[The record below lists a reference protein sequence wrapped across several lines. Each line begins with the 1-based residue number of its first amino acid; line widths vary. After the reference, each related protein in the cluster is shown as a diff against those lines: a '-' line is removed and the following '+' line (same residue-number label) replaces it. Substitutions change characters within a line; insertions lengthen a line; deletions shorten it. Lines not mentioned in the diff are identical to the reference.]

1 MTDALALHSSLLTLD
16 SHIDIPWPSGPDPHT
31 ETNRRVDLPKMRR
44 GHLTVGCFAAYVPQ
58 GPRTPV
64 GRAAA
69 KDRALAMLAAING
82 MAREE
87 PGAVVRVASRV
98 DDIRAGVAAGATVVM
113 PAVENGHALGG
124 DLATLAQFAA
134 LGARYMTLCH
144 NGHNDLCD
152 SANPRA
158 DLQDG
163 AVLHGGLSGMGREA
177 IAEMG
182 RLGMLVDVSH
192 LSRQAML
199 QAATVARTPV
209 VATHS
214 CIRALCDVARNMDDA
229 QLDALRDAGGLI
241 QITAVSAFLRPRAR
255 PDQVAV
261 ADFVDHIDYA
271 IGRIGLDHVGISS
284 DFDGGGGFSGWH
296 DAGESMNLTVE
307 LLRRGYTAEAI
318 AALWGGN
325 FLRLLGAAEAAAG

>member
-1 MTDALALHSSLLTLD
+1 MIDALALHQRLLTLD
-16 SHIDIPWPSGPDPHT
+16 SHIDIPWPTGPDPHQQT
-31 ETNRRVDLPKMRR
+31 DRRVDLPKMRQ

-58 GPRTPV
+58 GPRTDAS
-64 GRAAA
+64 RAAA
-69 KDRALAMLAAING
+69 RDRALSMLASIRA
-82 MAREE
+82 MASPT
-87 PGAVVRVASRV
+87 PGAEVRVASRA
-98 DDIRAGVAAGATVVM
+98 DDITAAVAAGATVVV
-113 PAVENGHALGG
+113 PAVENGHAIGG
-124 DLATLAQFAA
+124 DLATLAEFAR

-158 DLQDG
+158 DLRDT
-163 AVLHGGLSGMGREA
+163 ATLHGGLSDLGRA
-177 IAEMG
+177 AVAEMG

-199 QAATVARTPV
+199 QATSLARTPV

-229 QLDALRDAGGLI
+229 QLDALADSGGLI
-241 QITAVSAFLRPRAR
+241 QITAVSAFLRPHAR
-255 PDQVAV
+255 PDEVRV
-261 ADFVDHIDYA
+261 ADFVDHIDHA
-271 IGRIGLDHVGISS
+271 VHRIGLDHVGISS

-296 DAGESMNLTVE
+296 DAADSANLTIE
-307 LLRRGYTAEAI
+307 LVARGYTENQI

-325 FLRLLGAAEAAAG
+325 FLRLLRAAEHAAG